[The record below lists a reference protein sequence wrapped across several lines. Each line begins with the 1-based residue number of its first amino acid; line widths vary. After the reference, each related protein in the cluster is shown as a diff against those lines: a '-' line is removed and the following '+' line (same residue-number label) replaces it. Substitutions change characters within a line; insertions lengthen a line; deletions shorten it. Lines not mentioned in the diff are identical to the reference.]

1 MSSNHDHSLDALRK
15 LNLRHFCRD
24 EKSLAATVSLAQMP
38 RLRES
43 LFAPEPH
50 LAFKLSAQGSE
61 LKSRDGK
68 REEQLALTVSG
79 TAPLQC
85 QRCLGAVQIPVQS
98 TARFVIVA
106 TESEADEIEAAS
118 PDEEPDESSPEPLVV
133 TRPVDLIT
141 LAEDEIL
148 LSLPIVPMHV
158 QCPAPLIAE
167 DKLAEEQA
175 FETEKKPHPFAA
187 LAALKTKKLDS

>member
-1 MSSNHDHSLDALRK
+1 MSPDHDPSRDSLRK

-24 EKSLAATVSLAQMP
+24 EKSLTATVALAEMP

-43 LFAPEPH
+43 LFSPEAH
-50 LAFKLSAQGSE
+50 LSFTLNAQGSE
-61 LKSRDGK
+61 LKSREGR
-68 REEQLALTVSG
+68 REEQLALSVSG

-85 QRCLGAVQIPVQS
+85 QRCLAAVAIAVQS

-118 PDEEPDESSPEPLVV
+118 QDEDGDESSPEPLVV

-148 LSLPIVPMHV
+148 LSLPIVPMHE

-167 DKLAEEQA
+167 DKLADEVASEEQ
-175 FETEKKPHPFAA
+175 EKPHPFAA
-187 LAALKTKKLDS
+187 LAALKTKKIDS